1 MATTHVVQQGEHISA
16 IAERFGFRDFHTI
29 WDHPANAALAAIRD
43 PHVLFPGDEVVI
55 PDFRLRSEFRPT
67 TALHVF
73 RADLVP
79 LFLRVRLQTL
89 EKDPLKGVACELTVP
104 PNPKPTNET
113 TDGEGTLEKPIPRA
127 SDTRGR
133 ILAHVPIVPSG
144 GDTPE
149 PVERVIEYDLH
160 IGRLNPEKKFSGQ
173 QARLNNLG
181 YFAGYTVLDVEA
193 LLWAAEEFSCEHIAK
208 RVPKRPKIKPAPAGG
223 EDDPATAGG
232 NAPTGVQDAAI
243 VAKLRKI
250 HGV

>member
-43 PHVLFPGDEVVI
+43 PHVLEPGDEVVI
-55 PDFRLRSEFRPT
+55 PTPSWISYAEQVRMMGATPVFVPATEEEGFRVS
-67 TALHVF
+67 
-73 RADLVP
+73 
-79 LFLRVRLQTL
+79 L

-113 TDGEGTLEKPIPRA
+113 TDGDGTLEKPIPRA